1 MGKLKV
7 YDVLESRLS
16 KRRAHVGRITSCIR
30 SRWAFLYFLVNFAD
44 LDDEVPA
51 SGAVKKGLTR
61 DWSPDQ
67 TGLRQTLDPSGLSTS
82 STPWLALWLIMN
94 LFEMIF
100 YCCATSADIPV
111 LVVLTK

>member
-16 KRRAHVGRITSCIR
+16 KCRVNVGRTTSCIR

-51 SGAVKKGLTR
+51 SGAVKKGLIR

-67 TGLRQTLDPSGLSTS
+67 TGLRQTLDPSSLSPS
-82 STPWLALWLIMN
+82 STPWLAQWLIMN
-94 LFEMIF
+94 IFEMIF
-100 YCCATSADIPV
+100 YCCATSADIPAS
-111 LVVLTK
+111 VVLTK